1 MKNEKPTEENLAKL
15 REFAER
21 HENYVVK
28 PVYAAFGNGV
38 RVENLGMYD
47 SVEEAHQEYSKSGAV
62 IEEVIVQGE
71 ALSKIHAGSVNTL
84 RIPTAIIKNEE
95 GEPEIKIIPSID
107 PNGPG
112 RQLCG

>member
-1 MKNEKPTEENLAKL
+1 MYKREVIRILRASEKPTEENLAKL

-71 ALSKIHAGSVNTL
+71 ALSKIQC
-84 RIPTAIIKNEE
+84 RIREYSAYSN
-95 GEPEIKIIPSID
+95 
-107 PNGPG
+107 
-112 RQLCG
+112 RHH